1 VSIGR
6 VDHTA
11 IAVNDLEAALRR
23 YVALL
28 PGAAIERSVVA
39 DQQVVVAFLRLGDT
53 AVELIQPTS
62 ADSGVARFLAQRGEG
77 LHHIAF
83 EVDDLQSE
91 LRRLESEGIE
101 LVDREPRPGAHGMV
115 AFLHPR
121 STGVLVELVQHT
133 HREP

>member
-1 VSIGR
+1 MSIGR